1 MIIKMPFQCSFC
13 DFLVTFPYLWNRARG
28 CPQSLINNPRPQS
41 LINNPRSLGKL
52 MAINNRTRV
61 INLLC
66 GEALYSIHTRFL
78 RETTVRT
85 RERHKMFS
93 PLILYFIEY
102 YIKNKLNNVNEIT
115 NGNTC
120 LLLIKPFYTL

>member
-1 MIIKMPFQCSFC
+1 MIIKMPFKCSVC
-13 DFLVTFPYLWNRARG
+13 YFLVKFPYFWNRDRG
-28 CPQSLINNPRPQS
+28 CPQS

-120 LLLIKPFYTL
+120 LLLIKPFYTF